1 MARIKQPPPGKLIVS
16 IIYSSLD
23 ALSDSL
29 NALERKFGKIQY
41 ETLEVE
47 CEQAP
52 LYAEEMGSKL
62 SRRFFSFVND
72 ISRDT
77 LPSVKATCYK
87 IEAQFSDNI
96 DNFHFRTVNI
106 DPGLLTPTTLVI
118 ASHKEESHKVYLK
131 DGVYGEIVMIYAH
144 GGFCRLPWTKS
155 DFCDEETIAFLDRV
169 KATFGEPK
177 SEQEMMNL

>member
-23 ALSDSL
+23 ALSDAL
-29 NALERKFGKIQY
+29 NVLERKFGKIQY

-52 LYAEEMGSKL
+52 LYTEEMGNKL
-62 SRRFFSFVND
+62 SHRFFSFEKN
-72 ISRDT
+72 ISRDSLT
-77 LPSVKATCYK
+77 SIKAACYK

-96 DNFHFRTVNI
+96 DNYPFRTVNI
-106 DPGLLTPTTLVI
+106 DPGLLTPTTLVM

-155 DFCDEETIAFLDRV
+155 DYCDEETITFLDRV
-169 KATFGEPK
+169 KATFEEPK
-177 SEQEMMNL
+177 SEQEMLNF